1 MGWWGVD
8 RLSGWPAIAKY
19 NTAFRVYGFPPSS
32 FIDDMICKNLNRRL
46 DMRRLG
52 MLLLVAALA
61 VMAPSIVFAEETQPT
76 VTLDAC
82 GQIAGLSPD
91 VMDLI
96 EQQRGCCSW
105 HGGVCGCSSGGR
117 VQCCDGTL
125 SPSCRCRAEDFNS
138 PEIKD

>member
-1 MGWWGVD
+1 
-8 RLSGWPAIAKY
+8 
-19 NTAFRVYGFPPSS
+19 
-32 FIDDMICKNLNRRL
+32 
-46 DMRRLG
+46 MRRLG

-61 VMAPSIVFAEETQPT
+61 VMAPSLVFAEETQPT

-117 VQCCDGTL
+117 VRCCDGTL
-125 SPSCRCRAEDFNS
+125 SPSCRCRADDPNS
-138 PEIKD
+138 PEMKS

>member
-1 MGWWGVD
+1 
-8 RLSGWPAIAKY
+8 
-19 NTAFRVYGFPPSS
+19 
-32 FIDDMICKNLNRRL
+32 
-46 DMRRLG
+46 MRRLG

-61 VMAPSIVFAEETQPT
+61 VMAPSLVCAEETQPT

-82 GQIAGLSPD
+82 GQLAGLSPD

-117 VQCCDGTL
+117 VRCCDGTL
-125 SPSCRCRAEDFNS
+125 SPSCRCRADDPNS
-138 PEIKD
+138 PEMKR